1 MKKLLMLLS
10 CTISLVAF
18 ANEATMNIN
27 AVIVK
32 PLTVSHNGDIDFG
45 LVAQNV
51 TAYANDK
58 QFKVIGTPGQKINFT
73 INDRSLNDYNQ
84 IDLKNAANNSSIPMY
99 LEERTVSSGSL
110 FTPQLDSN
118 GEMTFKFD
126 AKLVP
131 GTAIGA
137 HTGAL
142 NVKVLYN

>member
-10 CTISLVAF
+10 CTLSLAAF

-27 AVIVK
+27 AVIIK

-51 TAYANDK
+51 TTYARDK
-58 QFKVIGTPGQKINFT
+58 EFKVIGTPGQKINFT
-73 INDRSLNDYNQ
+73 INETSLNNYNQ
-84 IDLKNAANNSSIPMY
+84 INLKNSGGDSTIPMW
-99 LEERTVSSGSL
+99 LEDRTVSSGTL
-110 FTPQLDSN
+110 FEPQLDSK
-118 GEMTFKFD
+118 GEMVFKFN

>member
-18 ANEATMNIN
+18 ANEATMNIK

-51 TAYANDK
+51 TTYANDK

-73 INDRSLNDYNQ
+73 INGKSLNDYNQ
-84 IDLKNAANNSSIPMY
+84 INLKSSTSDSTIPMW
-99 LEERTVSSGSL
+99 LEKRTVSSGTL
-110 FTPQLDSN
+110 FEPQLDSK

-131 GTAIGA
+131 GTAIGT